1 MSRWGLRRGVAE
13 RLFEEALQV
22 IGGSLIVFAALSPI
36 GRHDLD
42 WDSTAADNR
51 LANEDTRRSACPG
64 HGLRTAIGRLEG
76 TGQGVGVDGCRSGQ
90 STVGQAFEA
99 RTALLFTFLRCPGLD
114 ATNHAA
120 EQAIRGMVI
129 ARKVWGGN
137 RAWEGAR
144 TQQVL
149 VSILRPCW
157 QQDKD
162 AFPRVVS
169 LMRTPQ
175 EVILDIVPGS
185 G

>member
-76 TGQGVGVDGCRSGQ
+76 KLDRVLEENGCRSGQ
-90 STVGQAFEA
+90 STVGQASEA

-137 RAWEGAR
+137 RAWKELAR
-144 TQQVL
+144 N
-149 VSILRPCW
+149 RCW
-157 QQDKD
+157 
-162 AFPRVVS
+162 
-169 LMRTPQ
+169 
-175 EVILDIVPGS
+175 
-185 G
+185 